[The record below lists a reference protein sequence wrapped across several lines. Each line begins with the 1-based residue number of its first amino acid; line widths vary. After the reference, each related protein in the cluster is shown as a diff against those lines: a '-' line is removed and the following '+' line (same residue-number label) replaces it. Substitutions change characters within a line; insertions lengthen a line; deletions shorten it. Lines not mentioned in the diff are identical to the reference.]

1 MSGIRPSPESG
12 RVPGLHNAL
21 KNSMSGRQAATFLT
35 RIMAACVPVRR
46 GSGMTRLQM
55 WILSHYHG
63 PIDDDRGVE
72 MPRAATAAPRLDD
85 YVAGVRSGDRAMLAR
100 AITLV
105 ESTKPEHAAH
115 AQALLQALLP
125 ATGRALRLGVTG
137 VPGVGKSTT
146 IDQLGMNLIGRG
158 HRVAVLAVDPTS
170 KRTGG
175 SILGDK
181 TRMSRLAQEPNAFI
195 RPSPTSGT
203 LGGVTRKTRETMA
216 LAEAAGFDVVI
227 VETVGVG
234 QSEIAV
240 ADMVDFFLV
249 MLLSGGGDDLQGIKK
264 GIIEI
269 ADMIAINKADGDN
282 VTRAERAAAEYR
294 AALQILTPRSATWA
308 PPVVTIS
315 GHENK
320 GLDALWGKILEH
332 RDKTKASGEFAL
344 RRQRQAVEW
353 MRDMLSDRVMAGLK
367 AMPKVAE
374 RLPVLEAEVRAGK
387 LLPTLAVDELII
399 LAGMG
404 SN

>member
-1 MSGIRPSPESG
+1 MPTPTTAPGPS
-12 RVPGLHNAL
+12 
-21 KNSMSGRQAATFLT
+21 
-35 RIMAACVPVRR
+35 
-46 GSGMTRLQM
+46 
-55 WILSHYHG
+55 
-63 PIDDDRGVE
+63 
-72 MPRAATAAPRLDD
+72 LDA
-85 YVAGVRSGDRAMLAR
+85 YIEGVRSGDRAMLAR

-105 ESTKPEHAAH
+105 ESTKGEHSAV
-115 AQALLQALLP
+115 AQKLLQALLP
-125 ATGRALRLGVTG
+125 AVQGALRLGVTG

-146 IDQLGMNLIGRG
+146 IDELGMNLIAAG

-181 TRMSRLAQEPNAFI
+181 TRMNRLAQEPNAFI

-216 LAEAAGFDVVI
+216 LCEAAGFDVII

-249 MLLSGGGDDLQGIKK
+249 LLLAGGGDDLQGIKK

-294 AALQILTPRSATWA
+294 AALQILNPPSPTWTPT
-308 PPVVTIS
+308 VVTIS
-315 GHENK
+315 GRENK
-320 GLDALWGKILEH
+320 GLDKLWEKILEH
-332 RDKTKASGEFAL
+332 RRALTASGEFDE
-344 RRQRQAVEW
+344 RRQRQAVAW
-353 MRDMLSDRVMAGLK
+353 MRDMLGDRIMASVQ
-367 AMPKVAE
+367 ANPRVAA
-374 RLPVLEAEVRAGK
+374 RLPDIEAEVRDGR
-387 LLPTLAVDELII
+387 LLPTLAVDEIMA
-399 LAGMG
+399 LAGIRA
-404 SN
+404 

>member
-1 MSGIRPSPESG
+1 M
-12 RVPGLHNAL
+12 
-21 KNSMSGRQAATFLT
+21 QT
-35 RIMAACVPVRR
+35 
-46 GSGMTRLQM
+46 
-55 WILSHYHG
+55 
-63 PIDDDRGVE
+63 
-72 MPRAATAAPRLDD
+72 AATATGPSLDA
-85 YVAGVRSGDRAMLAR
+85 YVEGVRSGDRAMLAR

-105 ESTKPEHAAH
+105 ESTKAEHQAR
-115 AQALLQALLP
+115 AQQLLQALLP
-125 ATGRALRLGVTG
+125 ATTGALRLGVTG

-146 IDQLGMNLIGRG
+146 IDVLGMNLVGMG

-181 TRMSRLAQEPNAFI
+181 TRMNRLSQEPNAFI

-216 LAEAAGFDVVI
+216 LCEAAGFDVVI

-249 MLLSGGGDDLQGIKK
+249 LLLSGGGDDLQGIKK

-294 AALQILTPRSATWA
+294 AALQILHNPSSSWS
-308 PPVVTIS
+308 PPVITIS
-315 GHENK
+315 GRENK
-320 GLDALWGKILEH
+320 SLDVLWEKILAH
-332 RDKTKASGEFAL
+332 RSALTASGEFGE
-344 RRQRQAVEW
+344 RRQRQAVAW
-353 MRDMLSDRVMAGLK
+353 MQDMLNDRIMSSVRSN
-367 AMPKVAE
+367 PRVAH
-374 RLPVLEAEVRAGK
+374 RLPGIEAEVREGR
-387 LLPTLAVDELII
+387 LLPTLAVDEI
-399 LAGMG
+399 LQLADI
-404 SN
+404 SS